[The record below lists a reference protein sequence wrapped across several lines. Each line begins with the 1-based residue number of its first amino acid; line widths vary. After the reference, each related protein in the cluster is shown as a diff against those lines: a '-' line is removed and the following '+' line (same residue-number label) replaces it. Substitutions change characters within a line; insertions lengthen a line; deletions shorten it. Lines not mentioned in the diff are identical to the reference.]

1 MVHSDRI
8 KRFLKSINI
17 ENIEDFDLDFVSIT
31 KSKVDNN
38 VFVYVFKKYSPWEAR
53 CLDEFLSGLNSI
65 TTYKA
70 DVSFIYDSDIKIEDV
85 IEIVDSKYFNE
96 FYSTFNIDYK
106 VDGLKIFVN
115 VSEEKVSFFEN
126 INSLLAYISYPYRFV
141 INVIEEKQ
149 TEEIEEQKVEVID
162 KQYEENKEL
171 IENQLAKE
179 IEDNYK
185 QMIEERRR
193 KDLYKKGDYQNFAIK
208 DIDENSGAVDI
219 NGKVF
224 EITTKISKK
233 GFSINKILIADND
246 GAIYVNYIFKAGS
259 PKEDVVKNISYGK
272 NIRVVGKVDFDS
284 FSKTVIIA
292 AHNVF
297 ILPDDALRDDNALE
311 KRVELH
317 LHTNMSEMDGINE
330 MKDYVNL
337 AKHFGHKAIA
347 VTDHGVVQSFPDA
360 QYASKK
366 TGIKILY
373 GCELY
378 VIEDKF
384 KAVINPSDA
393 IIEKTPIVIFDL
405 ESTGLNI
412 RYDKITEIGAVKYIN
427 GMIVDRFDMLVNP
440 LRHIPSLIQ
449 EKTNITDE
457 LVKNEPSIKDVLPA
471 FLKFIDGC
479 ILVSHNIEF
488 DYYLLNEEMVNFG
501 FGKLTNSAIDTLQIS
516 RFINPENARHSL
528 GALCRRYDVDYDEE
542 HAHRAD
548 YDAQV
553 LSNVFIVLKNK
564 LNEIFHKE
572 ITLND
577 IKELPIPNEY
587 LKHWARG
594 GVHTTVL
601 CKNKAGL
608 KDLYKIVSYSHTE
621 HMGSHPFCPRS
632 LLNEHRSNLLVGSGC
647 ANGEVFY
654 ASLRRNEEA
663 IKQAVD
669 YYDFIE
675 VQPLENL
682 IYLVNSNEVNNID
695 MLKQIV
701 MDYVNIARNKNKLI
715 CATGDVHYLNK
726 EQKKYRDIYIEST
739 GVGNT
744 LHPLRHYNKDNPSLY
759 YENPDQHFRT
769 TEEMLDC
776 FKWMGDEF
784 AYEIV
789 VTNTNKVADMC
800 ENFDPIPNKLFT
812 PTIENCDNM
821 LRDLCY
827 STAHELYGENLP
839 ELIATRLKKELDG
852 IINSGYAVTY
862 YIAYKLVKLTNDAGY
877 FVGSRGSVG
886 SSFAATMAKI
896 TEVNPLPPHYRC
908 PKCKHVEF
916 FNGNGKYKSG
926 FDLPLKKCP
935 VCGEIMVSDGQDI
948 PFETF
953 LGFHADKVPDIDLN
967 FPRDFQSTAHLFTKD
982 LLGADKVYRA
992 GTISTV
998 QFKTA
1003 FGYVKKYF
1011 ELFNLHPSNAWVS
1024 ALSYGCVGV
1033 KRTTGQHP
1041 GGIVVIPKDYDVYD
1055 FCPVQ
1060 YPAGDD
1066 EATWQT
1072 THFDFDKIHD
1082 LLLKLDMLGHV
1093 DPQAIRFLLKLTNVN
1108 LNDIPFNDPKVLSLF
1123 STDKALNMQHKYMKE
1138 DNGAIGLPEFGT
1150 EITRQVLRETQP
1162 KSFNDLLIISG
1173 LTHGTN
1179 VYGNNQQNLINDGIC
1194 TLQEVIGCRD
1204 DIMTYLISK
1213 GLPNLESFTIMELVR
1228 KKDKHLTPEL
1238 IELMRQH
1245 DVPEYYIEACNKIEY
1260 LFPRGH
1266 ACAYVM
1272 MALRVGYFKVY
1283 YPLEFYASYFSLRAD
1298 DFDIVAMIG
1307 GIDAIHA
1314 RLSELQHK
1322 KIANNVNDKFSKKD
1336 GDILNCLIVAL
1347 EMAERGFIF
1356 ENIDLEKS
1364 DSHDFIVDHKNN
1376 ALIPPFRVV
1385 PGLGIAAGD
1394 SVLKARNEGGQF
1406 TSKDDLTKRTSL
1418 SQTNI
1423 KDLEKLGVLKNLKED
1438 DEISLFD
1445 LDF

>member
-1 MVHSDRI
+1 MAQEDRI
-8 KRFLKSINI
+8 TRFLKSIHI
-17 ENIEDFDLDFVSIT
+17 ENIEDFDLDFVSIQ
-31 KSKVDNN
+31 KSLVDSNVYIYCFRKVSAW
-38 VFVYVFKKYSPWEAR
+38 KAKL
-53 CLDEFLSGLNSI
+53 LDQFIEGINSI
-65 TTYKA
+65 QTYKA
-70 DVSFIYDSDIKIEDV
+70 DISFVYDEEISINDV
-85 IEIVDSKYFNE
+85 IEIVESNYFNE
-96 FYSTFNIDYK
+96 FFTPFDIEYK
-106 VDGLKIFVN
+106 VDGQTIIVE
-115 VSEEKVSFFEN
+115 VEENKTKFFESM
-126 INSLLAYISYPYRFV
+126 NSLLTFLSYPFRFE
-141 INVIEEKQ
+141 INTIEVKK
-149 TEEIEEQKVEVID
+149 EETKEEVEEEVID
-162 KQYEENKEL
+162 KEYASNKEAIENK
-171 IENQLAKE
+171 LAKE
-179 IEDNYK
+179 IEDNYN
-185 QMIEERRR
+185 QMIEERR
-193 KDLYKKGDYQNFAIK
+193 KKELYKKGDYQNYAIK
-208 DIDENSGAVDI
+208 NIDLNSGAVDI

-224 EITTKISKK
+224 EVTSKLSK
-233 GFSINKILIADND
+233 RGFSINKFLVADD
-246 GAIYVNYIFKAGS
+246 DSAIYVNYICKAGS
-259 PKEDVVKNISYGK
+259 PKEEICKQISFGK
-272 NIRVVGKVDFDS
+272 NIRVVGKVDLDK
-284 FSKTVIIA
+284 FSNSVTIA
-292 AHNVF
+292 AHN
-297 ILPDDALRDDNALE
+297 IYLLPDDKLRDDLASE

-330 MKDYVNL
+330 MKDYVKL

-360 QYASKK
+360 QSASKK
-366 TGIKILY
+366 TGVKILY

-378 VIEDKF
+378 LIEDKF
-384 KAVINPSDA
+384 KVVINPDDS
-393 IIEKTPIVIFDL
+393 IIEKRPIVVFDL

-412 RYDKITEIGAVKYIN
+412 RYDKITEIGAIKYVN
-427 GMIVDRFDMLVNP
+427 GMKADRFSMLVNP
-440 LRHIPSLIQ
+440 GMHIPDLIQ
-449 EKTNITDE
+449 KKTNITDE
-457 LVKNEPSIKDVLPA
+457 DVKNEPLIKDVLPK
-471 FLKFIDGC
+471 FLKFIEGC

-488 DYYLLNEEMVNFG
+488 DYYLLNEEMVNANL
-501 FGKLTNSAIDTLQIS
+501 GKLTNSAIDTLQIS
-516 RFINPENARHSL
+516 RYLNPENMRHSL
-528 GALCRRYDVDYDEE
+528 GALCRRYDVEYDEDK
-542 HAHRAD
+542 AHRAY
-548 YDAQV
+548 YDAEV
-553 LSNVFIVLKNK
+553 LLDVFVVLKSK
-564 LNEIFHKE
+564 LNDIFHKE
-572 ITLND
+572 VSLND

-587 LKHWARG
+587 LKHWNRG

-601 CKNKAGL
+601 CKNKEGL
-608 KDLYKIVSYSHTE
+608 KDLYKIVSISHTE

-632 LLNEHRSNLLVGSGC
+632 LLNELRTNLIVGSGC

-654 ASLRRNEEA
+654 AALRKNKESIEKA
-663 IKQAVD
+663 ID

-675 VQPLENL
+675 VQPIENL
-682 IYLVNSNEVNNID
+682 VYLVNSNEVPSME
-695 MLKQIV
+695 MLKQNII
-701 MDYVNIARNKNKLI
+701 DYIDIAKEKNKLI

-726 EQKKYRDIYIEST
+726 EQKKYRDIYIESS

-769 TEEMLDC
+769 TDEMLES
-776 FKWMGDEF
+776 FKWMGEDF

-789 VTNTNKVADMC
+789 VTNTNKIADSC
-800 ENFDPIPNKLFT
+800 EEFDPVPDKLFT
-812 PTIENCDNM
+812 PTIDNCDNM

-839 ELIATRLKKELDG
+839 ELIASRLKRELDG

-877 FVGSRGSVG
+877 IVGSRGSVG

-916 FNGNGKYKSG
+916 FNDNGKYKSG

-935 VCGEIMVSDGQDI
+935 ICGEDMVSDGQDI

-967 FPRDFQSTAHLFTKD
+967 FPTDFQSTAHLFTKD

-1011 ELFNLHPSNAWVS
+1011 ELFDLNPSNAWVS
-1024 ALSYGCVGV
+1024 ALAYGCVGV

-1041 GGIVVIPKDYDVYD
+1041 GGIVVIPREYEVYD

-1066 EATWQT
+1066 EAAWKT

-1082 LLLKLDMLGHV
+1082 LILKLDMLGHV
-1093 DPQAIRFLLKLTNVN
+1093 DPQAIKFLTELTNVN
-1108 LNDIPFNDPKVLSLF
+1108 VKDIPFNDPKVLSLF
-1123 STDKALNMQHKYMKE
+1123 SSDEALNMAHKYMKP

-1150 EITRQVLRETQP
+1150 EITRQVLRETKP

-1179 VYGNNQQNLINDGIC
+1179 VYGNNQQNLINDGVC

-1213 GLPNLESFTIMELVR
+1213 GLADLEAFNIMEIVR

-1238 IELMRQH
+1238 MDLMRKH
-1245 DVPEYYIEACNKIEY
+1245 NVPEYYIGACNKIEY

-1298 DFDIVAMIG
+1298 DFDINAMIG

-1356 ENIDLEKS
+1356 ENIDITKS
-1364 DSHDFIVDHKNN
+1364 DSHDFIVDHEHN

-1385 PGLGIAAGD
+1385 PGLGLAAGD
-1394 SVLKARNEGGQF
+1394 SVLKARNEGEF
-1406 TSKDDLTKRTSL
+1406 TSKEDLVNRTSL
-1418 SQTNI
+1418 SSTNI

-1438 DEISLFD
+1438 EEISLFD
-1445 LDF
+1445 DFI